1 MARAA
6 AATLKGNPLTLIGP
20 ELKPGDKAPDF
31 KVVDM
36 TLSPVDLG
44 KTGKSRSGFSAWC
57 LHSIRRSADAK
68 TKRFNDELTKM
79 PGIDVFTV
87 SMDLPFAQKRWC
99 DAFAVDRVKMLSDHR
114 DGTFGASYGTLVEDL
129 RIECRAIF
137 VVDQNNVIRHVEYVE
152 VARPAGLRGSA
163 EGGTK
168 SGVVRRTH
176 FPAGPAGQK
185 AGWGVCPAWAESCWM
200 KEPIGADD
208 GNRS

>member
-1 MARAA
+1 MERAA

-20 ELKPGDKAPDF
+20 ELKAGDKAPDF

-44 KTGKSRSGFSAWC
+44 KTGKSVRIFSVVPSLDTPVC
-57 LHSIRRSADAK
+57 DAQ

-114 DGTFGASYGTLVEDL
+114 GGTFGANYGTLIKDL

-137 VVDQNNVIRHVEYVE
+137 VVDQNNVIRHVEYVNE
-152 VARPAGLRGSA
+152 VTDPPDYAAALNAARSL
-163 EGGTK
+163 
-168 SGVVRRTH
+168 V
-176 FPAGPAGQK
+176 
-185 AGWGVCPAWAESCWM
+185 
-200 KEPIGADD
+200 
-208 GNRS
+208 